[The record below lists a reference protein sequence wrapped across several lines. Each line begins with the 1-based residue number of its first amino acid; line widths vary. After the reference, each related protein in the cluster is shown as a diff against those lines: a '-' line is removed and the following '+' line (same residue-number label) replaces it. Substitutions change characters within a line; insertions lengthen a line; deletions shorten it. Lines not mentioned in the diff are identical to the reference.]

1 MTLFP
6 FKSRWITLFRWRK
19 ATPSRICWVYKAK
32 TLSGRGPNLW
42 AKKEIDQREFEWAA
56 LLWFGKRSEG
66 HLWRM
71 LAMDPPGTYSMKM
84 ETTCWYKEVPR
95 KPTMLMCLSVFSSS
109 TSSCRRLY
117 SPFASLGLEVSRLT
131 CFTAINWP
139 WLVRPQYTWWEVLV
153 IKYLWISVYV
163 HLYRIARMCKKKKP
177 SVNWRENTHCSIR
190 SSAEHFTLGPS
201 DAVLWICPTAQCIW
215 SVCWYELRY
224 RKIRKK

>member
-42 AKKEIDQREFEWAA
+42 AKKKIDQREFEWPS

-95 KPTMLMCLSVFSSS
+95 KPTMLLCLSVFSSS

-163 HLYRIARMCKKKKP
+163 HLYRIACMCKKKKTFSKLKRKHP
-177 SVNWRENTHCSIR
+177 LFHTLLGRAFHPWSKWCCSLNLPHSPVYLICLLIW
-190 SSAEHFTLGPS
+190 AEIQN
-201 DAVLWICPTAQCIW
+201 V
-215 SVCWYELRY
+215 
-224 RKIRKK
+224 RKK